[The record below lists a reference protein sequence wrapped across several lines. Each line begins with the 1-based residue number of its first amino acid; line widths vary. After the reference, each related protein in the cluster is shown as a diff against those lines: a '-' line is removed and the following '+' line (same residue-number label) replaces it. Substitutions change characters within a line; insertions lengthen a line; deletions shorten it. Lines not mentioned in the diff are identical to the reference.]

1 MKKLC
6 PSSEFTSGP
15 EVLPVWTT
23 RVSLL
28 EGLQPVLLAYLSPV
42 YLDSSNRIPVW
53 LTPQALFPHRSGAEA
68 VKTKRLSQ

>member
-53 LTPQALFPHRSGAEA
+53 LTPQALFPHRSRAEA